1 MYRQVSAKKLFDNQK
16 DVICDMKELTL
27 PVSTQFSI
35 FSFVSSFVWLM
46 CMFYSGVLEYKMG
59 EEKRLNG
66 RGMLRCKLSLSHP
79 EWSADS
85 WQEFQYSCKL
95 KLNLCVKIWQHNCI
109 KAEEHKTTNINYL
122 NLKNWFCILQV
133 KKQKS
138 FRLEKG
144 SNIS

>member
-1 MYRQVSAKKLFDNQK
+1 VSAKKLSIDNQK

-79 EWSADS
+79 E
-85 WQEFQYSCKL
+85 
-95 KLNLCVKIWQHNCI
+95 
-109 KAEEHKTTNINYL
+109 
-122 NLKNWFCILQV
+122 
-133 KKQKS
+133 
-138 FRLEKG
+138 
-144 SNIS
+144 